1 MGILG
6 APLYGG
12 DYATAVETAEKLL
25 AKIKAGKASEADR
38 KEFLEVCE
46 EIAKYEA

>member
-1 MGILG
+1 MGRNG

-12 DYATAVETAEKLL
+12 DYATAIETAEKLL
-25 AKIKAGKASEADR
+25 AKIKSGKATEANR

-46 EIAKYEA
+46 EIVKYEA